1 MQYFCF
7 LQRAIL
13 QLSIYDTQLEQLNM
27 TLVGE
32 IKILHDLENLSLK
45 FCCQLLIIFSSFN
58 IESELLYTGWL
69 NFIIIR
75 KRRNM
80 FTVFC

>member
-1 MQYFCF
+1 MNAETFKIMQYFCF

-45 FCCQLLIIFSSFN
+45 FCSQF
-58 IESELLYTGWL
+58 Y
-69 NFIIIR
+69 
-75 KRRNM
+75 
-80 FTVFC
+80 